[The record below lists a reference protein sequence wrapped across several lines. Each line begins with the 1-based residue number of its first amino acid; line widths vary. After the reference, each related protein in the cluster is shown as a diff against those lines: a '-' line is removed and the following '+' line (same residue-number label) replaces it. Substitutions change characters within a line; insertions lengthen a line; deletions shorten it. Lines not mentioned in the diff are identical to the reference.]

1 MKRILTIL
9 LLLIAWALPAHAF
22 FADSNSDRFPVI
34 QEEEQQTTY
43 LDMDS
48 VHALTFAILTQD
60 KAANTGIF
68 TQITVHYAPLTHQAS
83 YTIDSLTTVDENGK
97 TIKKE
102 KMKGDAAQEQP
113 VVEDTN
119 MYDLAQAVYLYVM
132 GSLTNFGRSGRRSC
146 SVAKNPS

>member
-48 VHALTFAILTQD
+48 IKKGKGVHALTFAILTQD

-68 TQITVHYAPLTHQAS
+68 TQITVYYAPLTHQAA

-102 KMKGDAAQEQP
+102 KMKGAAAQEQP

-119 MYDLAQAVYLYVM
+119 IYDLAQAVYLYVM
-132 GSLTNFGRSGRRSC
+132 GTTY
-146 SVAKNPS
+146 

>member
-9 LLLIAWALPAHAF
+9 LLLIAWTLPAHAF
-22 FADSNSDRFPVI
+22 FADSNGDRFPVI

-48 VHALTFAILTQD
+48 IKEGKGVHALTFAILTQD

-132 GSLTNFGRSGRRSC
+132 GVTY
-146 SVAKNPS
+146 

>member
-22 FADSNSDRFPVI
+22 FADSNNDRFPGS
-34 QEEEQQTTY
+34 QEEE
-43 LDMDS
+43 
-48 VHALTFAILTQD
+48 
-60 KAANTGIF
+60 AANTGIF
-68 TQITVHYAPLTHQAS
+68 TQITVHYAPLTHQAA

-102 KMKGDAAQEQP
+102 KMKGAAAQEQP

-119 MYDLAQAVYLYVM
+119 IYDLAQAVYLYVM
-132 GSLTNFGRSGRRSC
+132 GVTY
-146 SVAKNPS
+146 

>member
-9 LLLIAWALPAHAF
+9 LLLIAWAFPAHAF

-48 VHALTFAILTQD
+48 IKEGKGVHALTFAILTQD

-68 TQITVHYAPLTHQAS
+68 TQITVHYAPLTHQAA
-83 YTIDSLTTVDENGK
+83 YTIDALTTVDENGK
-97 TIKKE
+97 TIKKQ

-132 GSLTNFGRSGRRSC
+132 GTTY
-146 SVAKNPS
+146 

>member
-9 LLLIAWALPAHAF
+9 LVLMAWALPAHAF
-22 FADSNSDRFPVI
+22 FADNNSDRFPVI
-34 QEEEQQTTY
+34 QEEEQQNTY

-48 VHALTFAILTQD
+48 IKEGKGVHTLTFATLTED
-60 KAANTGIF
+60 KAANTGVF
-68 TQITVHYAPLTHQAS
+68 TQITVHYAPLAHQAT

-97 TIKKE
+97 VLKKE
-102 KMKGDAAQEQP
+102 KMKGEAAQEQP

-132 GSLTNFGRSGRRSC
+132 GTTY
-146 SVAKNPS
+146 

>member
-9 LLLIAWALPAHAF
+9 LLLITWALPAHAF

-48 VHALTFAILTQD
+48 IKEGKGVHALTFAIL
-60 KAANTGIF
+60 
-68 TQITVHYAPLTHQAS
+68 TQITVHYAPLTHQAA
-83 YTIDSLTTVDENGK
+83 YTIDSLTTVDKNGK

-132 GSLTNFGRSGRRSC
+132 GTTY
-146 SVAKNPS
+146 